1 MKIAILL
8 PLEEKDI
15 KILEEFDKTGRIID
29 NPGMFLVALL
39 IEFMKHDYKLF
50 AFSISKSN
58 AYTYIGTKLEIRTI
72 KIGRHGNIRAFL

>member
-50 AFSISKSN
+50 AFSISRFGVFCDFLRNWWSN
-58 AYTYIGTKLEIRTI
+58 TNVL
-72 KIGRHGNIRAFL
+72 FS